1 MNGLLLTTFPAT
13 HSVLVALLVTV
24 AFATVAWLIHGVDRS
39 GAIAGGVICFVLFV
53 GGGPGAFAGLVAV
66 FILAWASTRVGYR
79 RKQEQGTAESKTGRK
94 ASQVLANLGVAA
106 GCAALH
112 FWHPI
117 RHSPFTAKSGIFLL
131 GMVAAFS
138 EAAADTVSSELGQ
151 IQERARLITTWK
163 AVPPGTDGGVSPL
176 GTLAGILG
184 AALVAGTCFLVK
196 LVPMRG
202 AVVAIAAATIGMLA
216 DSLLGAL
223 LERPGALNNDAVNFL
238 GTLTAAAV
246 AIFYASFCG

>member
-1 MNGLLLTTFPAT
+1 MSGLLLTNLSNGHTL
-13 HSVLVALLVTV
+13 LVALLVTL
-24 AFATVAWLIHGVDRS
+24 AFATVAWWIHGVDHS
-39 GAIAGGVICFVLFV
+39 GAIAGGVICFVLLV
-53 GGGPGAFAGLVAV
+53 GAGPGAFVGLVAV
-66 FILAWASTRVGYR
+66 FVLAWASTRVGYR
-79 RKQEQGTAESKTGRK
+79 RKQEQGTAEKKTGRK

-112 FWHPI
+112 LGYSRFSALGVPI
-117 RHSPFTAKSGIFLL
+117 FSL

-151 IQERARLITTWK
+151 VQKRARLITTWK
-163 AVPPGTDGGVSPL
+163 TVPPGTDGGVSPL
-176 GTLAGILG
+176 GTLAGILA
-184 AALVAGTCFLVK
+184 AALVAGTCLLVR
-196 LVPMRG
+196 LVPLRG
-202 AVVAIAAATIGMLA
+202 AVVAFAAAAIGMLI

-223 LERPGALNNDAVNFL
+223 LERRGSLNNDAVNFL

>member
-1 MNGLLLTTFPAT
+1 MNGLLLTTLPT
-13 HSVLVALLVTV
+13 SHALLVAFLVTL
-24 AFATVAWLIHGVDRS
+24 AFATVAWRIHGVDRS
-39 GAIAGGVICFVLFV
+39 GAIAGGVICFVLFA
-53 GGGPGAFAGLVAV
+53 GGGPGAFVGLVAV

-112 FWHPI
+112 FTHPG
-117 RHSPFTAKSGIFLL
+117 FTLSGKDIFLV

-151 IQERARLITTWK
+151 IQKHARLITTWK
-163 AVPPGTDGGVSPL
+163 TVPPGTDGGVSPL
-176 GTLAGILG
+176 GTLAGVLG
-184 AALVAGTCFLVK
+184 AALVAGTCFLVR
-196 LVPMRG
+196 LVPLRG

-223 LERPGALNNDAVNFL
+223 FERRGALNNDAVNFL
-238 GTLTAAAV
+238 GTLTAAGV
-246 AIFYASFCG
+246 AIFCASFCG

>member
-1 MNGLLLTTFPAT
+1 VTALFLTVFPSSHAL
-13 HSVLVALLVTV
+13 LVALLVTLTFTT
-24 AFATVAWLIHGVDRS
+24 AAWWIHGVDRS

-53 GGGPGAFAGLVAV
+53 GAGRGAFIGLVAV

-79 RKQEQGTAESKTGRK
+79 RKQEQGTAESKAGRK

-106 GCAALH
+106 GCAGLH
-112 FWHPI
+112 SVHP
-117 RHSPFTAKSGIFLL
+117 RFVASGVEIFSL

-151 IQERARLITTWK
+151 IQRRARLITTWRT
-163 AVPPGTDGGVSPL
+163 VPPGTDGGVSPL
-176 GTLAGILG
+176 GTLAGVLC
-184 AALVAGTCFLVK
+184 AALVAGTCFLVR
-196 LVPMRG
+196 LVPLRG
-202 AVVAIAAATIGMLA
+202 AVIAIAAATIGMLA

-223 LERPGALNNDAVNFL
+223 FERRGALNNDAVNFL
-238 GTLTAAAV
+238 GTLTAAGV